1 MKFFFLSVSLLTVF
15 FVGCE
20 KPDIS
25 PATPEPKA
33 EPQKAAPAA
42 PVSEPAAA
50 PEPKE
55 VAPAPLE
62 NAEPFISIKFE
73 GKAIA
78 IVGSIKSNLQKKKL
92 LEYLGKGFPDHEITD
107 ELEVDYRRIAVG
119 WGNRFGNGYIGP
131 FFEQVPEGTFEY
143 KDGVVKLTG
152 EVPDQPTFRDLVMS
166 AGEMFMGDFTQ
177 DIDSSELV
185 VKPK

>member
-1 MKFFFLSVSLLTVF
+1 M
-15 FVGCE
+15 
-20 KPDIS
+20 
-25 PATPEPKA
+25 
-33 EPQKAAPAA
+33 
-42 PVSEPAAA
+42 
-50 PEPKE
+50 
-55 VAPAPLE
+55 
-62 NAEPFISIKFE
+62 
-73 GKAIA
+73 
-78 IVGSIKSNLQKKKL
+78 
-92 LEYLGKGFPDHEITD
+92 GKGFPDHEITD

-119 WGNRFGNGYIGP
+119 WGNRFGNGYIVP